1 MVLAGLVLG
10 VTVGAGT
17 YLLER
22 RRIAAAIEERA
33 TLGVELLRT
42 SVRQL
47 VLSTG
52 EPWQRAMPKALAGL
66 ASDIPATELGRFAFV
81 EVLDVNG
88 DSLASVEDAS
98 LADLIISAKQS
109 GFKADAR
116 RFELSQIR
124 GGLSYGVVAIAVPVT
139 DRVGA
144 KLAQLNGVFIVSP
157 QILARAQGRL
167 GLAALTAAAI
177 VFVTTLLIYPMI
189 RRLVRRLSA
198 LSIQLLDA
206 NLETLQVLGSAIA
219 KRDSDT
225 DAHNYRVTIYSVH
238 LAEASHAD
246 SALVRRLIKGAFL
259 HDVGKIGV
267 RDDVLLKPGRLD
279 AQEFETMKTHVTHG
293 MDIIARSEWLQDAG
307 EVIGDHHEKFD
318 GAGYRHGLQ
327 GEAIPLTARIFAVA
341 DVFDALTS
349 ERPYKKP
356 MAVEESLAI
365 LRQGAGKHFDPGLV
379 ARFATVAGA
388 LHARFGNDYEAA
400 RRELARIIERY
411 FQADLGVVLEEATPV
426 RK

>member
-1 MVLAGLVLG
+1 MQRAQHGILVAFVMALLAAPAARSQGFALRDPIVPDIASIQQAGASEGARTSAAPLASRSRVSLTRSAPAVPRALPGVARGGVLVDTISL
-10 VTVGAGT
+10 
-17 YLLER
+17 R
-22 RRIAAAIEERA
+22 Q
-33 TLGVELLRT
+33 ELL
-42 SVRQL
+42 Q
-47 VLSTG
+47 
-52 EPWQRAMPKALAGL
+52 A
-66 ASDIPATELGRFAFV
+66 PATFGQAAGVAGEIAGFASAATTTDILTLTIEGR
-81 EVLDVNG
+81 
-88 DSLASVEDAS
+88 SY
-98 LADLIISAKQS
+98 
-109 GFKADAR
+109 
-116 RFELSQIR
+116 ELSYVSHAIDPK
-124 GGLSYGVVAIAVPVT
+124 VVMRHV
-139 DRVGA
+139 
-144 KLAQLNGVFIVSP
+144 
-157 QILARAQGRL
+157 
-167 GLAALTAAAI
+167 
-177 VFVTTLLIYPMI
+177 
-189 RRLVRRLSA
+189 
-198 LSIQLLDA
+198 
-206 NLETLQVLGSAIA
+206 TLQVLGSAIA

-307 EVIGDHHEKFD
+307 EVIGDHHEKYD

>member
-1 MVLAGLVLG
+1 
-10 VTVGAGT
+10 
-17 YLLER
+17 
-22 RRIAAAIEERA
+22 
-33 TLGVELLRT
+33 
-42 SVRQL
+42 
-47 VLSTG
+47 
-52 EPWQRAMPKALAGL
+52 MPKALAGL

-307 EVIGDHHEKFD
+307 EVIGDHHEKYD